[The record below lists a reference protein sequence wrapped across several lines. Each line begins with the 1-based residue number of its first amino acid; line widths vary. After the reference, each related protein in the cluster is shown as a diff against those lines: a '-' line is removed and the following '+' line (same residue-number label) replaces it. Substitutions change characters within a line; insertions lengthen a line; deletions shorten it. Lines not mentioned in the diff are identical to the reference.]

1 MLFRSIEN
9 SGIVYGAGF
18 KTVYEVIH
26 KRVETLEQLDELRG
40 SKYVQSDLQ
49 SSFLDVIKDL
59 KAGKLVL
66 FSGTGCQVAGLH
78 SLMRQTRTNDN
89 KLILCDIICHGVP
102 SPYVWKENVKQVGK
116 QNRAKVETAVFRNKR
131 LFDWHN
137 AVSSYQLDNGKIV
150 TSDLYYK
157 AFGFNCI
164 NRQSCGVCFFSN
176 LHRPGDITIG
186 DFWGLNKIHQDLDN
200 DNLGVSLVLINN
212 LKGQNTFNAI
222 LSELQ
227 YFKSNTIDCIQP
239 NLQSPSLQS
248 PFRDQFEKDFVSK
261 GYKFAMR
268 RLNGL
273 LSNNHGFLRPLF
285 RKIKDVFHVILAK

>member
-1 MLFRSIEN
+1 MIEVTDKSKCCGCTACMAICSKEAIIMQPDAMGFLYPVVANEKCIDCGQCEKVCAFNDHYDRSDYFEVPLVFGARNKDKTVVEYSQSGGLFYTLAKWVIEN

-164 NRQSCGVCFFSN
+164 NRQSCGD
-176 LHRPGDITIG
+176 R
-186 DFWGLNKIHQDLDN
+186 
-200 DNLGVSLVLINN
+200 
-212 LKGQNTFNAI
+212 
-222 LSELQ
+222 
-227 YFKSNTIDCIQP
+227 KS
-239 NLQSPSLQS
+239 
-248 PFRDQFEKDFVSK
+248 V
-261 GYKFAMR
+261 
-268 RLNGL
+268 
-273 LSNNHGFLRPLF
+273 
-285 RKIKDVFHVILAK
+285 V